1 MVQQT
6 VEEKRK
12 LETLIEKHDKEK
24 KNELKT
30 LREDVDFFI
39 MEKKTMTPL
48 VKWEAF
54 RKLVDSQELFT
65 YAQMIDFVNSQIRI
79 KGLRWKD

>member
-24 KNELKT
+24 KKQLKA

-48 VKWEAF
+48 EKWEAF
-54 RKLVDSQELFT
+54 RKLVDGQELFT
-65 YAQMIDFVNSQIRI
+65 YVQMIAFVNSQIRI
-79 KGLRWKD
+79 KGLRWDD

>member
-48 VKWEAF
+48 EKWEAF
-54 RKLVDSQELFT
+54 RKLVDNQELFT

-79 KGLRWKD
+79 KGLRWND

>member
-1 MVQQT
+1 MIEQSIA
-6 VEEKRK
+6 EKRK

-48 VKWEAF
+48 EKWEAF
-54 RKLVDSQELFT
+54 RKLVDGQELFT
-65 YAQMIDFVNSQIRI
+65 YDQMIDFVNSQIRI
-79 KGLRWKD
+79 KGLRWND